1 MTDDELVAYVDFEV
15 SEYARRMA
23 THVYDDEQAFQ
34 AQKEAFPRATGGC
47 CLLHHHDYHLL
58 PILCLSRFLLT
69 HSSFALRRT
78 TTFPRLAALL
88 QQHAPV
94 LECVLSNALHSL
106 YFSHYIHSLG
116 TIRFNRVQEFFMY
129 FFYLYASTVDYT
141 DLFLFAVQLCLR
153 LLDPD
158 RVYRHCLAFFTRGL
172 KEGLHDTNDA
182 APKGKETMVTYFFF
196 CLLSVV
202 YDRSVVSFD
211 KDAIFARRVINY
223 ACRPENQTLEGIE
236 SAMQNYQRMD
246 EEVYKVLQTVAD
258 EQFDMDEAANV
269 YQLKDAVVAQAC
281 VFNGY
286 GSLFNQNEMMEVAVR
301 QCSDA

>member
-15 SEYARRMA
+15 SEYARRMT

-69 HSSFALRRT
+69 HSSFALRRA

-129 FFYLYASTVDYT
+129 FFYL
-141 DLFLFAVQLCLR
+141 
-153 LLDPD
+153 
-158 RVYRHCLAFFTRGL
+158 
-172 KEGLHDTNDA
+172 
-182 APKGKETMVTYFFF
+182 
-196 CLLSVV
+196 
-202 YDRSVVSFD
+202 
-211 KDAIFARRVINY
+211 
-223 ACRPENQTLEGIE
+223 
-236 SAMQNYQRMD
+236 
-246 EEVYKVLQTVAD
+246 
-258 EQFDMDEAANV
+258 
-269 YQLKDAVVAQAC
+269 
-281 VFNGY
+281 
-286 GSLFNQNEMMEVAVR
+286 
-301 QCSDA
+301 

>member
-1 MTDDELVAYVDFEV
+1 MMP
-15 SEYARRMA
+15 SEGHR
-23 THVYDDEQAFQ
+23 VKF
-34 AQKEAFPRATGGC
+34 
-47 CLLHHHDYHLL
+47 
-58 PILCLSRFLLT
+58 T
-69 HSSFALRRT
+69 HSSFALRRP

-246 EEVYKVLQTVAD
+246 EEVYKVLQAVAD

>member
-69 HSSFALRRT
+69 HSSFALRRP
-78 TTFPRLAALL
+78 TTFPHLAALL

-182 APKGKETMVTYFFF
+182 APKGKETMVTYFW
-196 CLLSVV
+196 C
-202 YDRSVVSFD
+202 
-211 KDAIFARRVINY
+211 
-223 ACRPENQTLEGIE
+223 T
-236 SAMQNYQRMD
+236 
-246 EEVYKVLQTVAD
+246 T
-258 EQFDMDEAANV
+258 AASSPSTRTPSSR
-269 YQLKDAVVAQAC
+269 AA
-281 VFNGY
+281 
-286 GSLFNQNEMMEVAVR
+286 
-301 QCSDA
+301 